1 MVGSGLCSILMAM
14 TVRAA
19 SQGCSKTKAFCA
31 VEGVFSDRFLGFHF
45 EGARLGKVDETDE
58 ADTARLTL

>member
-1 MVGSGLCSILMAM
+1 MAM

-58 ADTARLTL
+58 ADTATLIL